1 MSSSFLWE
9 DNLIDLQNGHLRN
22 DYVQLF
28 YQSNYRIMTENCHG
42 RLYNNRQVG
51 WSTHTPLLSHIYRH
65 L

>member
-1 MSSSFLWE
+1 MMSSSFLWE

-51 WSTHTPLLSHIYRH
+51 
-65 L
+65 

>member
-1 MSSSFLWE
+1 MSIFYIYYKNVVDMMSSSFLWE

-51 WSTHTPLLSHIYRH
+51 
-65 L
+65 